1 LSDWFLTPL
10 IPLQS
15 LPWLQMSPLEIT
27 ATIFGLWS
35 VIAYVRESVWA
46 WPSGLINVAL
56 YILLFWQARLYGDT
70 GLQVVY
76 VVLQIYGWWQWMHG
90 GANRRELTITRTSPR
105 QWLTLG
111 AIAVLAYVPMGF
123 LLERFTDT
131 DVPWWDAAPTVSS
144 LIAQWM
150 ISKKKL
156 ENWWVWIV
164 TDLVYIPLYAYK
176 HLYLTAGL
184 YAVFLILCIMGVR
197 SWTQSVR
204 AGTSGSLSARPN
216 CSAAARGAS
225 PPEPPGSATPS
236 SSLEGL

>member
-1 LSDWFLTPL
+1 MFDWFLTPL
-10 IPLQS
+10 PLQR
-15 LPWLQMSPLEIT
+15 LAWLQMSPLEIT
-27 ATIFGLWS
+27 ATVFGFWS

-56 YILLFWQARLYGDT
+56 YILLFWQARLYGNT

-76 VVLQIYGWWQWMHG
+76 VVLQIYGWWQWLHG

-105 QWLTLG
+105 LWLTLG
-111 AIAVLAYVPMGF
+111 VIALGAYVPMG
-123 LLERFTDT
+123 LLLGRFTDT
-131 DVPWWDAAPTVSS
+131 DVPWWDAAPTISS

-176 HLYLTAGL
+176 QLYLTAGL
-184 YAVFLILCIMGVR
+184 YAVFIVLCVLGVR
-197 SWTQSVR
+197 SWSKTIR
-204 AGTSGSLSARPN
+204 A
-216 CSAAARGAS
+216 SAAG
-225 PPEPPGSATPS
+225 
-236 SSLEGL
+236 